1 MSLNTGPLKQLSYFG
16 ASAVPLEEILDG
28 FTSMITPD
36 YKEKKLANLAITS
49 HLHFFKSFITAL
61 FIIAQ
66 NYKQPKS
73 PTGD

>member
-36 YKEKKLANLAITS
+36 YKEKKTCKFGHYFSLT
-49 HLHFFKSFITAL
+49 FF
-61 FIIAQ
+61 
-66 NYKQPKS
+66 
-73 PTGD
+73 